1 MLSLSIDML
10 LSEHISNFSSSIII
24 CFLASILGMKSG
36 KLYYWDLALAFG
48 ALLPASSAC
57 WDPVLR
63 DFMLSFG
70 TLSLEVVV
78 LFDDSLVT
86 GKDVIIALLLALLV
100 MSPTLLEAVELELV
114 SFWRNGSLLRS
125 SLLWVFFVGGHLFL
139 MVMTGVCSM
148 ADMVMFLY
156 LFKF

>member
-24 CFLASILGMKSG
+24 CSLASIFGMKSG
-36 KLYYWDLALAFG
+36 KLYYWDLKLTFG

-70 TLSLEVVV
+70 TLSLEMVV
-78 LFDDSLVT
+78 LFDDSLMT
-86 GKDVIIALLLALLV
+86 GMDVIIALLLALLV
-100 MSPTLLEAVELELV
+100 ISPAMLEAVELEV
-114 SFWRNGSLLRS
+114 VFFWRNGSLARS

-139 MVMTGVCSM
+139 MVMIGVCSM
-148 ADMVMFLY
+148 ADMVMFL
-156 LFKF
+156 FV

>member
-1 MLSLSIDML
+1 
-10 LSEHISNFSSSIII
+10 
-24 CFLASILGMKSG
+24 MKSG
-36 KLYYWDLALAFG
+36 KLHYWDLTLAFG
-48 ALLPASSAC
+48 ALPPASSAC

-114 SFWRNGSLLRS
+114 SFWRNGSLARS